1 MFEKFKTIKWQVNLI
16 GLVMCLS
23 LFGDLA
29 LFASLP
35 VYHLQLGISVVS
47 LGLVFSIHRLIR
59 IPGNPIYGAV
69 MGNYSRKPFFY
80 LGVLFAILS
89 TAGYGVANGLAQLVF
104 FRILWGLAWIFIY
117 LTSMAMVVDQTTQE
131 NRGRWM
137 GTLNGWYLAGIA
149 GGSFAGGFL
158 VDLLGFRISMFLCAA
173 FSLLALLILHRFIIE
188 TKQER
193 FKFDADVMLPEI
205 KRHFTGIIKG
215 LGKTKQN
222 GTIVLILVIYLIYQ
236 FAGEG
241 VALSMLAY
249 SLLERFG
256 SSISVGWWVMGA
268 ATVSGL
274 FLAFRYLFS
283 ALISPGIGSLSYYR
297 SDGNRFMTTFAGLLI
312 GAISFLLMAYG
323 NQIGWVLF
331 GIFLNAIGGAAMLVS
346 LAAMIG
352 DVSANDSGTNW
363 LGVYA
368 AAGDIGSSLGP
379 LSGYL
384 LLPILGVSSAFLF
397 CSILFLV
404 CSLVLVVF
412 QKNLFRK
419 VNARRLNE

>member
-1 MFEKFKTIKWQVNLI
+1 
-16 GLVMCLS
+16 MCLS

-59 IPGNPIYGAV
+59 IPGNPIYAAV
-69 MGNYSRKPFFY
+69 MGNHSRKPFFY

-89 TAGYGVANGLAQLVF
+89 TAGYGVSDGLAQLIF
-104 FRILWGLAWIFIY
+104 FRILWGLAWILIY
-117 LTSMAMVVDQTTQE
+117 LTSMAMVVDQTSQK

-137 GTLNGWYLAGIA
+137 GTLNAWYLTGIA

-173 FSLLALLILHRFIIE
+173 FSLLALLILHRLVID

-193 FKFDADVMLPEI
+193 FRFDADVMLPEI
-205 KRHFTGIIKG
+205 KHQFVGIIKS
-215 LGKTKQN
+215 LGKIKQN
-222 GTIVLILVIYLIYQ
+222 GRIVLILIVYLIYQ

-249 SLLERFG
+249 SLMERFG

-274 FLAFRYLFS
+274 FLAFRYSFS
-283 ALISPGIGSLSYYR
+283 ALISPKIGSLSDNR
-297 SDGNRFMTTFAGLLI
+297 ADGNRFTTTVAGLLI

-331 GIFLNAIGGAAMLVS
+331 GILLNAIGGAAMLVS
-346 LAAMIG
+346 LSAMIG
-352 DVSANDSGTNW
+352 DVSTHDMDTNW
-363 LGVYA
+363 LGIYA
-368 AAGDIGSSLGP
+368 TAGDIGSSFGP

-384 LLPILGVSSAFLF
+384 LLPILGVPSVFLL
-397 CSILFLV
+397 CSILFLT
-404 CSLVLVVF
+404 CGIVLIVF
-412 QKNLFRK
+412 QKNLFKK
-419 VNARRLNE
+419 VKLGD

>member
-1 MFEKFKTIKWQVNLI
+1 
-16 GLVMCLS
+16 MCLS

-137 GTLNGWYLAGIA
+137 GTLNAWYLAGIA

-158 VDLLGFRISMFLCAA
+158 VDWLGFRISMFLSAA
-173 FSLLALLILHRFIIE
+173 FSLLALLILHRLVIE

-193 FKFDADVMLPEI
+193 FKFDTDVMLPEI
-205 KRHFTGIIKG
+205 KRHFIGIIKG

-249 SLLERFG
+249 SLLARFG

-268 ATVSGL
+268 STVSGL

-283 ALISPGIGSLSYYR
+283 ALISPGIGSLSDYR

-323 NQIGWVLF
+323 NRIGWILF
-331 GIFLNAIGGAAMLVS
+331 GILLNAIGGAAMLVS

-352 DVSANDSGTNW
+352 DVSAHDAGANW

-397 CSILFLV
+397 CSFLFLI
-404 CSLVLVVF
+404 CSLVLVLF
-412 QKNLFRK
+412 QKK
-419 VNARRLNE
+419 SVQKSMCQEIE